1 MTINYDYNNM
11 TLEEFKDNFPYAK
24 IIGNGNIPLFTDKGL
39 ELFPY
44 IVIGNCIYILTRKK

>member
-24 IIGNGNIPLFTDKGL
+24 IIGDGNIPLFTDTGL
-39 ELFPY
+39 KLFPY
-44 IVIGNCIYILTRKK
+44 IVIENCIYILTRKK